1 MMLPSRRRVL
11 RQIVTGAAALSGLPV
26 FVRHALAADAPRFT
40 LGVASGSPTA
50 TSVVLWTRVVAPAA
64 LAAFGVAEQGDG
76 VDDGTARL
84 PPEVPVQWE
93 VAADEAFSQIVAR
106 GTEPARAAEA
116 HTVHAEVTGLAPGRV
131 YWYRFAALGQR
142 SAAGRTRTAP
152 AADADVARLDFAI
165 ASCQRWE
172 HGHWAAWRDL
182 AANAPDLVL
191 FLGDYIYE
199 YASVPNGPRSHA
211 LGAATT
217 LAGYRARYALY
228 KSDPLLQ
235 AAHAV
240 APWVVIWDDHEVEND
255 YAGVQSERLHGDF
268 AARRAAAYRAWW
280 EHMPLPHALRP
291 LAAGGGAMTIH
302 GRLDWGRL
310 ARLQWVDDRQFRDPQ
325 LCPRADR
332 GGGSNTVR
340 LRDCPGL
347 VRETARTLLG
357 AAQERWLAEGWSTAH
372 PWNLLAQQTLMARF
386 TREAVAAPSTT
397 AANAMNA
404 ASAASAASAENAANG
419 LGPAADAPLLGRYW
433 TDGWDGYPAA
443 RQRLLSVLAERRV
456 PNPVVF
462 GGDVHANYVADLHV
476 DFDAAGRRAPI
487 ATEFCGTSISSR
499 GSAQSSVDAAL
510 RFNPHI
516 RYGRSEERG
525 YGRFTLTRERLS
537 ADLRV
542 VADPADPASA
552 VKSGA
557 RFVVEAGRAGAVKG

>member
-1 MMLPSRRRVL
+1 MA
-11 RQIVTGAAALSGLPV
+11 GAAALQGLPA
-26 FVRHALAADAPRFT
+26 FVRHARAADEPRFA

-50 TSVVLWTRVVAPAA
+50 TSVVLWTRLASPAGA
-64 LAAFGVAEQGDG
+64 TGSGSETGL
-76 VDDGTARL
+76 GTAAEAGGPGSAGGPSADAL

-93 VAADEAFSQIVAR
+93 VAADEAFTHVVAR
-106 GTEPARAAEA
+106 GTEPARAADA
-116 HTVHAEVTGLAPGRV
+116 HTVHAEVRGLAPDRF
-131 YWYRFAALGQR
+131 YWYRFVALGQR

-152 AADADVARLDFAI
+152 AEGVDAARLDFAI

-182 AANAPDLVL
+182 SARAPDLVL

-199 YASVPNGPRSHA
+199 YAAVPNGPRTHA

-235 AAHAV
+235 AAHAA
-240 APWVVIWDDHEVEND
+240 APWIVIWDDHEVEND
-255 YAGVQSERLHGDF
+255 YAGLQGERLQPDF

-291 LAAGGGAMTIH
+291 VQAGGGAATIH

-325 LCPRADR
+325 LCPRGDR

-357 AAQERWLAEGWSTAH
+357 PAQERWLAEGWSTAH
-372 PWNLLAQQTLMARF
+372 AWNLLAQQTLMARF
-386 TREAVAAPSTT
+386 TREAVPPRPERTDAAP
-397 AANAMNA
+397 
-404 ASAASAASAENAANG
+404 G
-419 LGPAADAPLLGRYW
+419 GGGPDPHGDALHGRYW

-443 RQRLLSVLAERRV
+443 RRRLLSVLAERRV
-456 PNPVVF
+456 PNAVVF
-462 GGDVHANYVADLHV
+462 GGDVHANYVADLRV
-476 DFDAAGRRAPI
+476 DFDAPERSPLV

-499 GSAQSSVDAAL
+499 GMAQSAIDAAL
-510 RFNPHI
+510 RLNPHL
-516 RYGRSEERG
+516 RYGRGDERG
-525 YGRFTLTRERLS
+525 YGRFTLTRERLQ

-542 VADPADPASA
+542 VADPADAASD
-552 VKSGA
+552 VRSGA
-557 RFVVEAGRAGAVKG
+557 RFVVEAGQVGAVRA